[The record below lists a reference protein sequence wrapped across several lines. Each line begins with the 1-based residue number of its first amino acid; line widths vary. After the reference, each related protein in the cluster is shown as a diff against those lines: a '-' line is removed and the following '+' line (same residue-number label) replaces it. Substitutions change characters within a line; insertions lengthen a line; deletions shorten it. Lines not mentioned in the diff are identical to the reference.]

1 MKQYAIATFVALA
14 LHAGVFFILLSNW
27 SAKAPDEFRI
37 PKHVNATLVVLPKPV
52 IKPTQSKPDTTAV
65 DAAKKQALEEAAKK
79 KAQEAAAA
87 KKAADEAAEKLKAA
101 EAAANKKLADK
112 KAADALAKK
121 QADEAAAAAAAKKKA
136 DADQARA
143 AEAAAATQKLV
154 TEAAKKA
161 AEDLA
166 KQKALEIQKQQ
177 EAAAAKAAA
186 DEKARL
192 AAEAAKEAESAA
204 ARAALEGSILDGLD
218 AEDRQIEAQNAQ
230 ATEDKVTAM
239 GYFQLIERQIMLNW
253 SRPPSTRNGMFV
265 GMEMHLLPNGELK
278 DVFIIVSSGDAA
290 TDLSAERAVRKVT
303 RYEVPKET
311 RLFEL
316 YFRKFEFGFRPEDL
330 KQ

>member
-1 MKQYAIATFVALA
+1 MKRYAIAIIVALG
-14 LHAGVFFILLSNW
+14 LHAGVFFILVSNW

-37 PKHVNATLVVLPKPV
+37 PKHVNATLVVLPKAV
-52 IKPTQSKPDTTAV
+52 IKPTQVKPDTTAA
-65 DAAKKQALEEAAKK
+65 DAAKKKALDDAAKK

-87 KKAADEAAEKLKAA
+87 KKAAAEAAEKLKAA
-101 EAAANKKLADK
+101 DAAANKQLSDK
-112 KAADALAKK
+112 KAAEALAKK

-136 DADQARA
+136 DADKARA
-143 AEAAAATQKLV
+143 ADAAAATQKLASD
-154 TEAAKKA
+154 AAKKA

-177 EAAAAKAAA
+177 EAAVAKAAA

-192 AAEAAKEAESAA
+192 AAEAAKKAELAA
-204 ARAALEGSILDGLD
+204 NRAALEGNILDGLE
-218 AEDRQIEAQNAQ
+218 AEDRQIEAQNIQ
-230 ATEDKVTAM
+230 ATEDKASAM
-239 GYFQLIERQIMLNW
+239 SYFQLIERQIMLNW
-253 SRPPSTRNGMFV
+253 SRPASTRNGMFV

-278 DVFIIVSSGDAA
+278 DVFITVSSGDTA

-311 RLFEL
+311 RLFEM
-316 YFRKFEFGFRPEDL
+316 YFRKFEIGFRPEDL